1 MSSSHRRPA
10 TTAVENRGPV
20 LARLRNLK
28 MARSAHAYVRGSTVR
43 FYDWLEGSNR
53 AALPEGPPVWICG
66 DCHLGNLGPLASA
79 HGLLAVQVRDLDQ
92 TVIGN
97 PAHDLV
103 RLGLSLAMAARGS
116 DLPGITTARM
126 IEGMVAGYESA
137 FTGDES
143 APAAAPR
150 PVKLLLRLAA
160 RRSWKHLADERI
172 EGVAPRIP
180 IGARFWPLSAPEATA
195 TRALVESDG
204 VRELI
209 IALRS
214 RADDSTVEFVDSAFW
229 CKGCSSLGNLR
240 FAILAA
246 IRGRKQRATR
256 YCLLDVKEAVT
267 AAAPRYGDAT
277 MPRGNADRVVEGARH
292 ISPHLGGRIRAAR
305 MLDKSVFVRELMP
318 QDLKLELDRLQAD
331 EATDIAHYLASV
343 VGEGHGRQMSAAQRK
358 AWLAELR
365 QNRSRTLDAPS
376 WLWRAVVELVAS
388 HEAAYLDH
396 CRRHVTPEAA

>member
-1 MSSSHRRPA
+1 MRRPT
-10 TTAVENRGPV
+10 TTAVEERGPV
-20 LARLRNLK
+20 LARIRNLK

-66 DCHLGNLGPLASA
+66 DCHLGNLGPLA
-79 HGLLAVQVRDLDQ
+79 GTLGQLDVQVRDLDQ
-92 TVIGN
+92 TVVGN

-137 FTGDES
+137 FSGGEEVTV
-143 APAAAPR
+143 PPR
-150 PVKLLLRLAA
+150 PVKLLMRLAA

-172 EGVAPRIP
+172 EGVTPRIP
-180 IGARFWPLSAPEATA
+180 IGRRFWPLSEGEAAA
-195 TRALVESDG
+195 TRALVESDA
-204 VRELI
+204 VRELV

-214 RADDSTVEFVDSAFW
+214 RADDSRVEFVDSAFW

-246 IRGRKQRATR
+246 IHGRKHKPPR

-267 AAAPRYGDAT
+267 AAAPRYADAA

-305 MLDKSVFVRELMP
+305 MLEKSVFVRELMP
-318 QDLKLELDRLQAD
+318 QDMKLVLERLEAE
-331 EATDIAHYLASV
+331 EATAVAYYLAAV
-343 VGEGHGRQMSAAQRK
+343 VGQGHGRQMSATQRK
-358 AWLAELR
+358 GWLAELR
-365 QNRSRTLDAPS
+365 LNRSRTLDAPS